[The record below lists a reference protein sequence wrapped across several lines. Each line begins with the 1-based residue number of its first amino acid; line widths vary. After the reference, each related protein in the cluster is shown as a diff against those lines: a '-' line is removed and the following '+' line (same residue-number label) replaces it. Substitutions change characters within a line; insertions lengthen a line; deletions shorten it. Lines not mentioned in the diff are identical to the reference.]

1 MSTNLISPQ
10 ELQSELAESE
20 PPHVLDV
27 RWTLEKPEGLEDYR
41 AGHIPGA
48 RYVSLDEDL
57 SDLSKDH
64 LGRHPLPSP
73 ETMDE
78 LLQRLGLERGSRVV
92 VYDDWNRAGSSR
104 AWWVL
109 RASGLRDVRILDGG
123 WSAWVEAGGEQ
134 ETTAPADPIPAEPV
148 EVLQDLY
155 RAPELPVLTAREAG
169 ELPGSGALVDARSPG
184 RFTGEKNPEGEVPGH
199 IPGAANLPATE
210 LLDAQGSFRSRAE
223 LEELFDAAGV
233 TGEQPAGAYC
243 GSGITACVVVAAAA
257 AIDREVALFPGSWS
271 QWSAVEGAE
280 TELGAQ

>member
-1 MSTNLISPQ
+1 MSTNLIDPQ

-27 RWTLEKPEGLEDYR
+27 RWALGKPEGLEEYR

-57 SDLSKDH
+57 SDLSKEH

-73 ETMDE
+73 ETVDE

-123 WSAWVEAGGEQ
+123 WSAWKELGGGQSTGSPE
-134 ETTAPADPIPAEPV
+134 DPIPAEPM

-169 ELPGSGALVDARSPG
+169 ALPESGALVDARAPE
-184 RFTGEKNPEGEVPGH
+184 RFTGEQNPEGEVPGH
-199 IPGAANLPATE
+199 IPGAANLPATQ
-210 LLDAQGSFRSRAE
+210 LLDEQGFFRSPAE
-223 LEELFDAAGV
+223 LEQLFDAAGIN
-233 TGEQPAGAYC
+233 GEQPAGAYC
-243 GSGITACVVVAAAA
+243 GSGVTACVVVAAAA
-257 AIDREVALFPGSWS
+257 AIGREVALFPGSWS
-271 QWSAVEGAE
+271 QWSAAE
-280 TELGAQ
+280 DAEVELGAP